1 MNHPYRFV
9 FPGNTMPDSSA
20 ATALSRRWRITAIVF
35 GVFAVLTKH
44 YPLQKPVHVGMFA
57 GSLLQRGDWDH

>member
-1 MNHPYRFV
+1 ML
-9 FPGNTMPDSSA
+9 DSPAVA
-20 ATALSRRWRITAIVF
+20 AVSRHWRITAIVLSL
-35 GVFAVLTKH
+35 FAVLTRH